1 MSFCART
8 GPPARVRFWTRT
20 QCYADDIAVGFEHE
34 AGARRFGD
42 AMRAGLERL
51 ALSLDPDKTRKPRR
65 DRMR

>member
-1 MSFCART
+1 VIYGYTQSS
-8 GPPARVRFWTRT
+8 RT

-51 ALSLDPDKTRKPRR
+51 ALSLDPDKIRKAPA
-65 DRMR
+65 